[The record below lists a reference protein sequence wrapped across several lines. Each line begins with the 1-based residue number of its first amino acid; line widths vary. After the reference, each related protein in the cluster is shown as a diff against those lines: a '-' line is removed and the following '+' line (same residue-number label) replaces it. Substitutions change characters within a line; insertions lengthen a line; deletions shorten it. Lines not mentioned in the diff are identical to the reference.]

1 MELDRHDSKGKFYR
15 RKILHVGFNEDYN
28 FFLLQKIL
36 LKELIKKLC
45 ANWISRLYEEF
56 PEFKKEY
63 SVSFSDWQR
72 TEKHLIKNVV
82 RKLGPLWEDVQH
94 H

>member
-1 MELDRHDSKGKFYR
+1 MCQSD
-15 RKILHVGFNEDYN
+15 I
-28 FFLLQKIL
+28 QKDI
-36 LKELIKKLC
+36 C
-45 ANWISRLYEEF
+45 RLYEEF

-72 TEKHLIKNVV
+72 TEKHFIKNVV